1 MENAKNTIKGNI
13 KVDTKYYATIV
24 YPEHWVELRINPY
37 WVLVRT
43 KDEAIL
49 AAYERYED
57 IIHTAWALDIS
68 CKDVSFI

>member
-13 KVDTKYYATIV
+13 KVNTKYYSTIV
-24 YPEHWVELRINPY
+24 YPERWVELRQKPY

-49 AAYERYED
+49 CAYEKYEEIVRHCWIND
-57 IIHTAWALDIS
+57 IK
-68 CKDVSFI
+68 CGDVSFI